1 MAKSKGFIMNNQ
13 GWINIAEKLALID
26 IAEYQN
32 KTIKN
37 RRQQIKKRML
47 ITANRLYDN
56 GKIIRK
62 QNKEVL

>member
-1 MAKSKGFIMNNQ
+1 MNNQ

-62 QNKEVL
+62 QNKELYETT

>member
-1 MAKSKGFIMNNQ
+1 MAKSKGFVMNNQ

-37 RRQQIKKRML
+37 RRQKIKKMML
-47 ITANRLYDN
+47 VTANRLYDN

>member
-1 MAKSKGFIMNNQ
+1 MNNQ
-13 GWINIAEKLALID
+13 GWINVAEKLALID

-37 RRQQIKKRML
+37 RRRKIKKGML
-47 ITANRLYDN
+47 VTAGRLYDN

-62 QNKEVL
+62 QNKELYETT

>member
-1 MAKSKGFIMNNQ
+1 MNNK

-37 RRQQIKKRML
+37 RRQKASKGL
-47 ITANRLYDN
+47 LVSASRLYDN
-56 GKIIRK
+56 GKTIRK
-62 QNKEVL
+62 QNKELYETT

>member
-1 MAKSKGFIMNNQ
+1 MNNQ
-13 GWINIAEKLALID
+13 GWINVAEKLALID

-47 ITANRLYDN
+47 VTANRLYDN

>member
-1 MAKSKGFIMNNQ
+1 MNNQ

-47 ITANRLYDN
+47 VTANRLYDN

>member
-1 MAKSKGFIMNNQ
+1 MNNQ